1 MVLQSKSKLMKRIV
15 LFLSV
20 SFMLFVSGGCIK
32 DNMPCKQK
40 TVESED
46 AAMVS
51 FAASNGITA
60 TKHSSGM
67 YYQIINPG
75 SGATPVSTSTLSVKY
90 KGTLTDGNIFDQQT
104 TTPVSFS
111 LSGVIAGWQ
120 LGMPLIKKGGTIK
133 LIIPSSYGYG
143 CTANGP
149 IPAYSVLY
157 FEIELIDVL

>member
-1 MVLQSKSKLMKRIV
+1 MKKIA
-15 LFLSV
+15 LFLSL
-20 SFMLFVSGGCIK
+20 SFLLFLSGGCIK
-32 DNMPCKQK
+32 DTQTCQQK

-46 AAMVS
+46 AAMLS
-51 FAASNGITA
+51 FASSNGITP

-75 SGATPVSTSTLSVKY
+75 SGPTPVSTSTLSVKY
-90 KGTLTDGNIFDQQT
+90 TGKLSNGNVFDQQT

-111 LSGVIAGWQ
+111 LSSVIVGWQ
-120 LGMPLIKKGGTIK
+120 LGMPLIKKGGIIK
-133 LIIPSSYGYG
+133 LIIPSAYGYG

-149 IPAYSVLY
+149 IPAYSILY

>member
-1 MVLQSKSKLMKRIV
+1 MKKIA
-15 LFLSV
+15 LSLSV
-20 SFMLFVSGGCIK
+20 SFILFLSGGCIK
-32 DNMPCKQK
+32 DNTSCQQK

-46 AAMVS
+46 AAMLS

-90 KGTLTDGNIFDQQT
+90 TGTLTNGNVFDQQT
-104 TTPVSFS
+104 TTPISFS
-111 LSGVIAGWQ
+111 LSGVIVGWQ
-120 LGMPLIKKGGTIK
+120 LGMPLIKKGGIIK

-149 IPAYSVLY
+149 IPAYSILY

>member
-1 MVLQSKSKLMKRIV
+1 MKKIA

-20 SFMLFVSGGCIK
+20 PFILFLSTGCIK
-32 DNMPCKQK
+32 DNLPCQQK

-46 AAMVS
+46 AAMQS
-51 FAASNGITA
+51 YAATTGLTF

-67 YYQIINPG
+67 YYYIQSPG
-75 SGATPVSTSTLSVKY
+75 SGPTPVSTSTLSVKY
-90 KGTLTDGNIFDQQT
+90 TGKLTNGNVFDQQT

-111 LSGVIAGWQ
+111 LSGVILGWQ
-120 LGMPLIKKGGTIK
+120 LGMPLIQKGGTIK

-149 IPAYSVLY
+149 IPAYSILY